1 MDWWG
6 RGCGWGGGVLI
17 GLDIWIGDQSKTQKK
32 TKNADEVSR
41 GSLMNADAREAGQS
55 RSRKALRSVNNNVM
69 KRLLLGAV
77 AKKQS
82 PACRALQLSQNRP
95 GGIDT
100 WMPKFSRGIEFAS
113 SSKRDLVD

>member
-1 MDWWG
+1 MAW
-6 RGCGWGGGVLI
+6 I
-17 GLDIWIGDQSKTQKK
+17 YGLATNQRPKKTQ
-32 TKNADEVSR
+32 KNADEVSR